1 VPRAV
6 LWTSLLRAVTRG
18 SAVVTTIVLARL
30 ISPEQYGI
38 FATILIANQA
48 LAAATDVSVDFA
60 LVQMRDDP
68 RPYLSTAWTVGV
80 VRGALLFVVIFA
92 GAPAFC
98 DLFHVPDA
106 VPLLRALAL
115 VQVIIGFHNIGV
127 ITLRRDLV
135 FDRIFALQVTEVI
148 TYSVVVIAVAAVTH
162 DAWALVVAVVA
173 SFAARVVASY
183 VVTPIRGGFGFDYGQ
198 FVRMFTFSKWTN
210 AYVFIDFVLETA
222 DNTVVARVVGA
233 TSLAFYRM
241 GYQLATEG
249 TSAVQWVVNAVAFP
263 AFARIQLDREHVRR
277 SYRALL
283 GAVTAVVVPLA
294 IGLAMLGGIGV
305 PLILGE
311 RWAPAAAPLAVLA
324 IAALI
329 RALLESARPLL
340 LGLGHSRGDF
350 GLKLVQVTLL
360 VLLVVPAG
368 LAFGVQGVAWAVLA
382 AAAGSLPA
390 WLIVLLRTARLSI
403 GDVVQPIIA
412 PFVAGAGGALVLAL
426 LPAPEVA
433 WTDLATRGAALA
445 IAYGGITFLLLRLLP
460 GSGVA
465 VARAA
470 LR

>member
-1 VPRAV
+1 MPRAV

-30 ISPEQYGI
+30 IPPEQYGI

-48 LAAATDVSVDFA
+48 LGAATDLSVDFA
-60 LVQMRDDP
+60 LVQMHEDP
-68 RPYLSTAWTVGV
+68 KPYLSTAWTVAV
-80 VRGALLFVVIFA
+80 VRGALLFIAIFA

-98 DLFHVPDA
+98 DLFHVPEA

-115 VQVIIGFHNIGV
+115 VQVVTGFHNIGV
-127 ITLRRDLV
+127 ITLRRDLA

-148 TYSVVVIAVAAVTH
+148 TYSVVVIAVAAISH
-162 DAWALVVAVVA
+162 DAWALVVAVLA

-183 VVTPIRGGFGFDYGQ
+183 LVTPIHAGFGFQYDR
-198 FVRMFTFSKWTN
+198 FVRMFRFSKWTN

-222 DNTVVARVVGA
+222 DNTVVARLVGA

-263 AFARIQLDREHVRR
+263 AFARIQFDLEHVRR

-283 GAVTAVVVPLA
+283 GAVTAAVVPLA
-294 IGLAMLGGIGV
+294 VALAMLGGVGV
-305 PLILGE
+305 PLVLGE
-311 RWAPAAAPLAVLA
+311 RWAPAAAPLEVLA
-324 IAALI
+324 VAALV

-350 GLKLVQVTLL
+350 ELKLVQVVLL

-368 LAFGVQGVAWAVLA
+368 LAFGVLGVAWAVLA
-382 AAAGSLPA
+382 AAVGSLPA
-390 WLIVLLRTARLSI
+390 WLIVLLRTARLAI
-403 GDVVQPIIA
+403 GDVVEPMIA
-412 PFVAGAGGALVLAL
+412 PLAAGAGAALLLAI
-426 LPAPEVA
+426 LPAPAVA
-433 WTDLATRGAALA
+433 WTDLMTHGAALLF
-445 IAYGGITFLLLRLLP
+445 AYGGITLLLYRLLP
-460 GSGVA
+460 RSGVA
-465 VARAA
+465 LARAA